1 MFISWNSPV
10 YKQLNEDIPMTE
22 TTTQPTEAAE
32 TKAPVMS
39 DIKKQF
45 YSVDNIEAGSAA
57 ATEALKI
64 VEAASGKSV
73 LNFDPEQDFPEGYGL
88 AVGPIN
94 KRNEALKKTETIG
107 CYVAAVPS
115 VAHILETA
123 KEAGQKW
130 IDSVLEDSLIARVA
144 NAVRPRSD
152 GSTAASVPFSVE
164 DFITSNR
171 PEGLLVGFNKLAPT
185 YVKVLKGKGLTFLT
199 TALLR
204 QILSSKAFAEQQ
216 FPKIPQASWESLLDS
231 MIAKAN
237 KDGLTVG
244 LMDEWKETRD
254 EAGLPVDD
262 DLDLSDLDF
271 GAIGEKEKEPEAQAE
286 TAS

>member
-1 MFISWNSPV
+1 M
-10 YKQLNEDIPMTE
+10 NEV
-22 TTTQPTEAAE
+22 TTQPTEQAAAVPA
-32 TKAPVMS
+32 TGDAKAKAPTMA

-45 YSVDNIEAGSAA
+45 FSIENIEKGSEV
-57 ATEALKI
+57 ATEAMAL
-64 VEAASGKSV
+64 VETCKGKSV
-73 LNFDPEQDFPEGYGL
+73 LNFDPAEDFPTGYGL
-88 AVGPIN
+88 VVGPIN
-94 KRNEALKKTETIG
+94 KRNETTKKTDTIG

-115 VAHILETA
+115 VAHILEIA

-144 NAVRPRSD
+144 NAVRPRTD
-152 GSTAASVPFSVE
+152 GTTAASVPFSVE

-185 YVKVLKGKGLTFLT
+185 YVKVLKGKGLSFLT

-216 FPKIPQASWESLLDS
+216 FPKIPQASWESLLES

-244 LMDEWKETRD
+244 LMDEWKETRN
-254 EAGLPVDD
+254 EAGLPVDE

-271 GAIGEKEKEPEAQAE
+271 GTIGEKEPEPKAETETEAE
-286 TAS
+286 TAK